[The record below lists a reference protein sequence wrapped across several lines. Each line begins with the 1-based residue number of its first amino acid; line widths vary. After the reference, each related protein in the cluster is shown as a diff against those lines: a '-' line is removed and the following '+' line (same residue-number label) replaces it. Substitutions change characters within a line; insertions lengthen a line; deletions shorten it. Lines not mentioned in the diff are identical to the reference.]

1 MRSHSFGSQIFKL
14 FNSKNAYNRLKQ
26 TYFRPRFLD
35 GLRFFIL
42 FNYMSSCFQLNVV
55 NDFRVVFNLLSFVLS
70 EVHVLLMLFVFINV
84 YWCSSRFPYQMMY
97 NSQLYCEC
105 HQWSSKWLPFR
116 RTRVHLCFPQIV
128 VFACVFLP
136 FLFYS
141 LYCLSFTVLV
151 HPFIHCIVCLLRL

>member
-42 FNYMSSCFQLNVV
+42 FNYMSSCFQLNIV

-70 EVHVLLMLFVFINV
+70 EVHVLLMLFVFIYV
-84 YWCSSRFPYQMMY
+84 YWCPTRFPYQMMY
-97 NSQLYCEC
+97 VLIYNCTASV
-105 HQWSSKWLPFR
+105 
-116 RTRVHLCFPQIV
+116 TRGV
-128 VFACVFLP
+128 VNDNPSGEHEFISVSP
-136 FLFYS
+136 K
-141 LYCLSFTVLV
+141 LSFSLV
-151 HPFIHCIVCLLRL
+151 SFCPFYFIHCIVCLLRF